1 MDHNPSLRG
10 KKNQNSPLINNNNYL
25 TFLLGDNLKNIKINY
40 NIKGN
45 DSFNSILSNKRFVL
59 NKNSPNNFNNYMNKF
74 DKFKPDTP
82 SKNKTFKLGHNI
94 GLSNK
99 IRNDLRRTKDS
110 FFRKKE
116 NSNIYK
122 KEEEKKL
129 NRNKSAKNIKSS
141 DLNLFN
147 KDYKININQ
156 NNNQIYIN
164 YYMKNINNANK
175 YPINN
180 KFINNYNQNLNQFIN
195 YENFTK
201 QIKYSQS
208 PEMSQA
214 YSRNRQKPLF
224 LSLNPLYKVS
234 KRKAGSVSN
243 NNNNF
248 YLKKKNLK
256 FKSNSI
262 NSERINLNK
271 DQKILELKTPMNK
284 RSILKGFKT
293 PIYKIRKNLLK
304 TNDLSLTKK
313 MKLSSV
319 STRDNMKQNKGN
331 SEISI
336 TFNEKDNKEDKHVP
350 VVKKEIEEYIKGY
363 NAITQAGNDKNFLR
377 KINQDYYFIEMNINK
392 IKNYN
397 IFGVLDG
404 HGLYGHLISLFV
416 GKYIVKSFINH
427 NELNAS
433 SDLEELYFKLK
444 HNNYKIIN
452 EIFVNAE
459 KELYNE
465 EFDSNFSGTTCIIV
479 IQLGEKLICANSGDS
494 RAILVYN
501 QKDSLLD
508 KKAKESDTN
517 FYQIRNI
524 IAPYS
529 TYRNNICASL
539 KSSPSRSSLDLKK
552 LKLLDQRTSLSKK
565 SIHFDNFATNIF
577 NLSNDLK
584 PTLPLEKQRIIEN
597 GGRVEKYIEEDGTSN
612 GPYRVWVQDE
622 MYPGLAM
629 SRSIGDFIAS
639 SVGVIPNPE
648 IIEYSLNKS
657 SEYMIIASDGIWQ
670 FMSNEKVM
678 SIANKFYPK
687 KDPIDLCNELVRE
700 AEICWDKEGLPR
712 DDITVLVVYF

>member
-1 MDHNPSLRG
+1 
-10 KKNQNSPLINNNNYL
+10 
-25 TFLLGDNLKNIKINY
+25 
-40 NIKGN
+40 
-45 DSFNSILSNKRFVL
+45 
-59 NKNSPNNFNNYMNKF
+59 MNKF

-201 QIKYSQS
+201 QIKNSQS

-319 STRDNMKQNKGN
+319 SIRDNMKQNKAN
-331 SEISI
+331 SEMSI
-336 TFNEKDNKEDKHVP
+336 TFNEKDNKEDKHIS
-350 VVKKEIEEYIKGY
+350 VVKKEIKEYIKGY
-363 NAITQAGNDKNFLR
+363 NAITQAGNDKNFFR

-392 IKNYN
+392 IKNFN

-427 NELNAS
+427 SELSSS

-444 HNNYKIIN
+444 HNNYEIIN

-501 QKDSLLD
+501 QKESLLD

-565 SIHFDNFATNIF
+565 SINFDNFATNIF

>member
-129 NRNKSAKNIKSS
+129 NRNKSAKNIKNS

-164 YYMKNINNANK
+164 YYMKNINNGNK
-175 YPINN
+175 FPINN

-201 QIKYSQS
+201 QIKNSRS

-319 STRDNMKQNKGN
+319 SSRDNMKHNKAN
-331 SEISI
+331 SEMSI
-336 TFNEKDNKEDKHVP
+336 TFNEKDNKEDKHIS

-427 NELNAS
+427 SELSSS

-444 HNNYKIIN
+444 HNNYEIIN